1 MMKNQKRQVDKLVQL
16 LREGV
21 PGVRVDVDAP
31 SKVTGSWFIDV
42 SKGEQSLVIEY
53 RPKLGFGITST
64 PTDGYGEGPHEFRGG
79 AKEAAKRVVG
89 LLRSRQRTKPQ
100 RVELLKQ
107 LREGRGVSQVELAEL
122 LGIKQPTVSKMERRD
137 DVNVSTLRRFVEA
150 MGGQLKVTAE
160 FRDQLVEIGLGNEK
174 AS

>member
-1 MMKNQKRQVDKLVQL
+1 MKSHKRQVDELVQL
-16 LREGV
+16 LRKGV
-21 PGVRVDVDAP
+21 PGVEVNVDAP
-31 SKVTGSWFIDV
+31 SKTAGSWFIDV
-42 SKGEQSLVIEY
+42 SEGQQSLVIEY

-64 PTDGYGEGPHEFRGG
+64 PMDGYGEGPDEFRGG
-79 AKEAAKRVVG
+79 AEEAAKRVVD
-89 LLRSRQRTKPQ
+89 LLRSRQRTRPH

-107 LREGRGVSQVELAEL
+107 LREGRGVSQVELADL

-150 MGGQLKVTAE
+150 MGGHLKVTAE
-160 FRDQLVEIGLGNEK
+160 FPDQLVEISLGGEK

>member
-1 MMKNQKRQVDKLVQL
+1 MRRPKPR
-16 LREGV
+16 
-21 PGVRVDVDAP
+21 
-31 SKVTGSWFIDV
+31 GSWFIDV
-42 SKGEQSLVIEY
+42 SKGKQSLVIEY

-64 PTDGYGEGPHEFRGG
+64 PDGGVRRRSR
-79 AKEAAKRVVG
+79 RVPRQRRANPPSVSSSCF
-89 LLRSRQRTKPQ
+89 RSRQRTKPQ

-122 LGIKQPTVSKMERRD
+122 LGIRQPTVSKMERRG

-150 MGGQLKVTAE
+150 MGGRLLVTAE
-160 FRDQLVEIGLGNEK
+160 FPDEHVEIGLGSEK